1 MPFGRGGLTAMEEN
15 EITTEKIMVRPG
27 DRHFDIVLDVVQVH
41 TSANIFEEDETT
53 RRLDEK

>member
-1 MPFGRGGLTAMEEN
+1 MEEN

-53 RRLDEK
+53 TRLDEK

>member
-1 MPFGRGGLTAMEEN
+1 MEEN
-15 EITTEKIMVRPG
+15 EITTEKIMVRSG

>member
-1 MPFGRGGLTAMEEN
+1 MDEN
-15 EITTEKIMVRPG
+15 EITTERIIVRSD
-27 DRHFDIVLDVVQVH
+27 DRRFDIVLDIVQVH

>member
-1 MPFGRGGLTAMEEN
+1 MPFGRGDLTAMEEN
-15 EITTEKIMVRPG
+15 EITTEKIMDRPG